1 MPADDLIGSV
11 ICDRFEIVDKLGQ
24 GGMGSVY
31 RAFQRSVKREV
42 AIKLINAS
50 FSRDPDAVRRFE
62 REARLASQLS
72 HPNTVSVFDF
82 GQTEDGRLFI
92 AMELIKGRTLLKLLA
107 EDGVF
112 TADRAVRIGS
122 QICDALEAAHALGI
136 IHRDLKLDN
145 VIVLDHPP
153 GRDLLKVL
161 DFGLAKLFGELSS
174 GSTSPGV
181 VGTPRYIAPEVAT
194 SGKTE
199 PSTDIYAL
207 GVILGELTTGGP
219 LWSTDRLSE
228 LIPQKLAPAPAIAL
242 VPPELRRIVT
252 ALIDPDPTHRPN
264 ASQARTLLRTVA
276 DGSITFPPIDLRI
289 DPTGRQAQ
297 REPVEQPARRSPTR
311 WPWIVLGGIAIA
323 AAVVAVLVV
332 AGIVDPDELR
342 RLLPGR

>member
-11 ICDRFEIVDKLGQ
+11 ICDRFEILDKLGQ

-62 REARLASQLS
+62 REAQLASRLS

-82 GQTEDGRLFI
+82 GQTDDGRLFI
-92 AMELIKGRTLLKLLA
+92 AMELIKGRTLFERLA

-112 TADRAVRIGS
+112 TAERAVRIGS

-145 VIVLDHPP
+145 VIVLDQPP

-181 VGTPRYIAPEVAT
+181 FGTPRYIAPEVAT
-194 SGKTE
+194 TGVTE
-199 PSTDIYAL
+199 PAADIYAL
-207 GVILGELTTGGP
+207 GVILGELTVGKP
-219 LWSTDRLSE
+219 LWSSDQLIE
-228 LIPQKLAPAPAIAL
+228 LVPQKLAPAPAIAL
-242 VPPELRRIVT
+242 VPPALRRVVT
-252 ALIDPDPTHRPN
+252 ALIDPDPKRRPN

-276 DGSITFPPIDLRI
+276 DGSITFPPIDLH
-289 DPTGRQAQ
+289 P
-297 REPVEQPARRSPTR
+297 PTR
-311 WPWIVLGGIAIA
+311 GKAESRAPLPRSQWPWVLLGGLAIA
-323 AAVVAVLVV
+323 VAVFAILVI
-332 AGIVDPDELR
+332 AGVIDADELKG
-342 RLLPGR
+342 LLPGR